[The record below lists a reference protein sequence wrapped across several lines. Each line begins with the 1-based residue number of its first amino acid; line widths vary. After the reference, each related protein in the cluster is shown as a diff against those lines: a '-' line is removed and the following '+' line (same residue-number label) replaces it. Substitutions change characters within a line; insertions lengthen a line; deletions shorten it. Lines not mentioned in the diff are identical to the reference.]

1 MASPEKLRRK
11 AERLY
16 AHAGSWFWGP
26 QRRQRFFARAVATEQ
41 RARLQERRQ
50 REAQRQ
56 DLGGWL
62 W

>member
-1 MASPEKLRRK
+1 MASAAQHRRK

-26 QRRQRFFARAVATEQ
+26 KRRLHFMQRAISHEAK
-41 RARLQERRQ
+41 ARLQERREH
-50 REAQRQ
+50 R
-56 DLGGWL
+56 GGWL